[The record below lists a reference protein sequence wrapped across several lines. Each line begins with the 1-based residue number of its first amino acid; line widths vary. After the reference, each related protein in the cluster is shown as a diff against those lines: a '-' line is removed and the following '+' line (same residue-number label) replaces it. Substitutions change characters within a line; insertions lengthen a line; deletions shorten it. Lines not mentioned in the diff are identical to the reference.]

1 MLAFGV
7 EDFAMRSVR
16 SSVTKAVLARVLWLG
31 PVLALVA
38 SCSVE
43 DRELG
48 GREDPGMPGS
58 DGDDPIIDSEQPP
71 GAGGTGGG
79 SEILPSDI
87 VPDTS
92 GDLGAGVG
100 QCSVADA
107 GAADAGSCGAVAP
120 ECPGCAIGADCIA
133 AGDASPGNGCLVCD
147 PARSALDWSN
157 NDGAECDDGLFCTT
171 LDVCGGG
178 VCGGTPLECDNG
190 VECDGVSTC
199 DEEADL
205 CTPPENLCGANGFCS
220 AEAGGCVNTCAG
232 CIIADN
238 CIAAGALQPGNP
250 CFTCDPARSAT
261 SYVPAT
267 GRACGSA
274 ATACSGQD
282 TCDGSGNCA
291 ANHSASGTFC
301 GDPSSS
307 TCNGRDTCDGSGNCA
322 SRVAQNGAMCD
333 DGQFCSVGDS
343 CQAGFCV
350 GGGPRNCGAGQ
361 ACINNACQCQGC
373 TIGGVCIASGARNPN
388 NTCQI
393 CDPARSALGYSAA
406 STGACDDG
414 QFCTVN
420 DSCQAG
426 ACVGGGARV
435 CPMGQQCSG
444 NQCVALPDPFECT
457 DTSPPASLPPALQFT
472 GPAPTPQGGTLT
484 PGLYLQSRAEWYGL
498 DTLPASVVGTGI
510 EFRSGGFYHM
520 NRTTFLRSSG
530 AALTGFRQIGT
541 FSTTGTAL
549 TINGSNCG
557 IAGSGSTLFSYTA
570 VGTQLLLFTN
580 EGQGITRV
588 DTLVR
593 Q

>member
-1 MLAFGV
+1 
-7 EDFAMRSVR
+7 MRSVR
-16 SSVTKAVLARVLWLG
+16 SSVTKAVRARVLWLV
-31 PVLALVA
+31 PLLALAA

-48 GREDPGMPGS
+48 DRVDPSMPAPE
-58 DGDDPIIDSEQPP
+58 GDDPIGDPEQPP

-79 SEILPSDI
+79 SEIVPSDI

-92 GDLGAGVG
+92 SDLGAGVG

-107 GAADAGSCGAVAP
+107 GVADAGSCGPLAP

-133 AGDASPGNGCLVCD
+133 AGDVNPANGCLICD

-171 LDVCGGG
+171 PDSCSAG
-178 VCGGTPLECDNG
+178 VCSGTPLECDNG
-190 VECDGVSTC
+190 VDCDGVSTC

-220 AEAGGCVNTCAG
+220 PEAGGCVNTCAG

-238 CIAAGALQPGNP
+238 CIAAGAAQPGNP
-250 CFTCDPARSAT
+250 CFTCDPARSTT

-267 GRACGSA
+267 GSACGSA

-282 TCDGSGNCA
+282 TCDGSGNCVP
-291 ANHSASGTFC
+291 NHSASGTIC
-301 GDPSSS
+301 GDPSASA
-307 TCNGRDTCDGSGNCA
+307 CNGRDTCDGGGNCA
-322 SRVAQNGAMCD
+322 SRVAANGAMCD

-350 GGGPRNCGAGQ
+350 GGGPRNCGTGQ
-361 ACINNACQCQGC
+361 ACLNNACQCQGC
-373 TIGGVCIASGARNPN
+373 TIGGVCIANGARNPN

-393 CDPARSALGYSAA
+393 CDPARSTLGYSAA
-406 STGACDDG
+406 STGTCDDG
-414 QFCTVN
+414 VFCTVN

-426 ACVGGGARV
+426 QCVGGGARV
-435 CPMGQQCSG
+435 CPTGQQCTG
-444 NQCVALPDPFECT
+444 NQCVAQPQPFVCT
-457 DTSPPASLPPALQFT
+457 DTSPPASLPPAILFA
-472 GPAPTPQGGTLT
+472 GAAPTPQGGTLA

-498 DTLPASVVGTGI
+498 TTLPASVVGTGI
-510 EFRSGGFYHM
+510 DFRAGGFYHM

-549 TINGSNCG
+549 TINGSNCN
-557 IAGSGSTLFSYTA
+557 ITGSGSTLFNYTA